1 MRRTL
6 LLSALLATA
15 AVPSLPAQTPPPA
28 RAADTL
34 PIVALPP
41 ELDRVLRDY
50 ERAWQARDA
59 GGLATLFAEDG
70 FVLSGG
76 RPPARGRAAIR
87 ERYLRAGG
95 PLQLRALAYA
105 ASDSVG
111 WIVGTYGQTAEAVRD
126 GKFVLALRRLA
137 GGRWLIAADMD
148 NPNGRPGG
156 PPPPPPTPAVPPPSV
171 PSPAAPPPP
180 PPPPP
185 PVPPP
190 SA

>member
-1 MRRTL
+1 MRRPL
-6 LLSALLATA
+6 LLSALLAAVA
-15 AVPSLPAQTPPPA
+15 APPLHAQTPPPA
-28 RAADTL
+28 RAVDTL
-34 PIVALPP
+34 PLVALPP
-41 ELDRVLRDY
+41 ALDRVLRDY

-59 GGLATLFAEDG
+59 AGLAALFAEDG

-87 ERYLRAGG
+87 DRYMGAGG

-156 PPPPPPTPAVPPPSV
+156 PPPPPPTPAVPPSA

-180 PPPPP
+180 PPPL
-185 PVPPP
+185 PPP